1 MVRRGASLL
10 AVAAA
15 TAAGCGSEDPPFPA
29 ACNATSVRISQ
40 ALRTAPAPVA
50 LDDGTRL
57 SACVARAR
65 EDAEIQTVSAQYTQ
79 GATALAARVAASDA
93 AAVQLGYLIGAT
105 RRGAQRTAGIH
116 LELLRRLE
124 QTVALDGVSPHRRA
138 AFRRGLAAG
147 LRTG

>member
-1 MVRRGASLL
+1 MVRRAASLL
-10 AVAAA
+10 AVAA
-15 TAAGCGSEDPPFPA
+15 TAGGCGSEDPPFPA
-29 ACNATSVRISQ
+29 ACNATPVRIAQ
-40 ALRTAPAPVA
+40 ALGTAPAPVT

-79 GATALAARVAASDA
+79 VATALSSRVEASDA

-105 RRGAQRTAGIH
+105 RRGARRTAGIH
-116 LELLRRLE
+116 LELLRRLD
-124 QTVALDGVSPHRRA
+124 QTVGLDGVPPHRRA
-138 AFRRGLAAG
+138 VFRRGLAAG